1 VSSIDDLIA
10 SLKSLDGF
18 AILERGITALENNDF
33 ERASYIADY
42 LTTRKKTKFH
52 SYLVS
57 IMMSEYNCE
66 PISFL
71 SLAREVSRKYVPH
84 TRGTHKVYVILL
96 DGYSKNG
103 RYGLY
108 VGQTSRKIE
117 TRYQQHLEGG
127 RLAAKCHKKM
137 RALLPSL
144 YDHLPP
150 MTKKESL
157 EIEESLANEFR
168 AMGIRTEGGKK
179 TKQTQA

>member
-1 VSSIDDLIA
+1 MSSIDDLIA

-57 IMMSEYNCE
+57 IMVNEFNCE

-71 SLAREVSRKYVPH
+71 SLAREVSKKYVPH

-96 DGYSKNG
+96 DYSDS

-108 VGQTSRKIE
+108 VGQTSRKVE
-117 TRYQQHLEGG
+117 DRFKQHLSGG
-127 RLAAKCHKKM
+127 KLSAKCHKKM
-137 RALLPSL
+137 KCLLPSL
-144 YDHLPP
+144 YSHLPP
-150 MTKKESL
+150 MTRKESL
-157 EIEESLANEFR
+157 EIEEALANEFR
-168 AMGIRTEGGKK
+168 GLGIKTEGGSKK
-179 TKQTQA
+179 AKLTPR